1 MKKNMEAMPILSPV
15 PVVMVSCSD
24 GEMDNITTV
33 AWTGIIN
40 SEPLMVYIS
49 LRPERKSYSIIN
61 KSKEFVI
68 NIPNSNLVF
77 EADYCGTKSGRNEN
91 KFESLGLTKEKCS
104 KVNAPA
110 IAECPINLECKVEEI
125 KELGSHNMIVACV
138 LCVNVDE
145 KYVNENNKID
155 FLSAN
160 LLTYLGTD
168 YIVANNKVGERGICI
183 KKNNL

>member
-61 KSKEFVI
+61 F
-68 NIPNSNLVF
+68 SNCFFYYSPHL
-77 EADYCGTKSGRNEN
+77 K
-91 KFESLGLTKEKCS
+91 
-104 KVNAPA
+104 
-110 IAECPINLECKVEEI
+110 
-125 KELGSHNMIVACV
+125 
-138 LCVNVDE
+138 
-145 KYVNENNKID
+145 
-155 FLSAN
+155 
-160 LLTYLGTD
+160 
-168 YIVANNKVGERGICI
+168 
-183 KKNNL
+183 